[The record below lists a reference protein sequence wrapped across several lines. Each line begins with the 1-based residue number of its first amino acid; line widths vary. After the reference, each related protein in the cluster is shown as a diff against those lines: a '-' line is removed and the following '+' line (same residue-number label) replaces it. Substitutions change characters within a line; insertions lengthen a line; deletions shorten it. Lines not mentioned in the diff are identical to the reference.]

1 VGVLNPDTALFSQ
14 DYRASERLFAQ
25 LMQVAGRAG
34 RSGLESEVLIQ
45 SRYCQH
51 PLYGAVMRHD
61 YDRFAS
67 SLLEE
72 RHQAALPPYM
82 YQALLRAEAP
92 DLATAIAFLE
102 QARDAVPTD
111 AVVLN
116 DPIPMTMTRV
126 HNVDRAQLLVESN
139 SRPALQAFLTVWV
152 DALRA
157 MKSRVRWS
165 LEVDPLDI

>member
-1 VGVLNPDTALFSQ
+1 
-14 DYRASERLFAQ
+14 
-25 LMQVAGRAG
+25 
-34 RSGLESEVLIQ
+34 
-45 SRYCQH
+45 
-51 PLYGAVMRHD
+51 MRHD
-61 YDRFAS
+61 YDRFATD
-67 SLLEE
+67 LLEE

-92 DLATAIAFLE
+92 ELATAIEFLE
-102 QARDAVPTD
+102 QARGAVPSD
-111 AVVLN
+111 VVTIN

-126 HNVDRAQLLVESN
+126 HNVERAQLLVESS
-139 SRPALQAFLTVWV
+139 SRPALQAFLRAWI